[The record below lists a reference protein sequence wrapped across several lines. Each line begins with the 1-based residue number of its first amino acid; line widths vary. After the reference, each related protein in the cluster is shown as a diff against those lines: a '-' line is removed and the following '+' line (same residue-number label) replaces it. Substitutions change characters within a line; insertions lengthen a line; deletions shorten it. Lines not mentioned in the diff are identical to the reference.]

1 VTELHD
7 FHRAQVDL
15 FSIDIEKPGPGGR
28 PAGFSGSILRID
40 PEGRAGQIRIFDFDT
55 GDSVLPDAGGASG
68 TLVHFPPVEFDVGEL
83 RD

>member
-1 VTELHD
+1 MT
-7 FHRAQVDL
+7 FTAPR
-15 FSIDIEKPGPGGR
+15 STSSPSTSKSPGPGVGR
-28 PAGFSGSILRID
+28 PVSRGAFSGSI
-40 PEGRAGQIRIFDFDT
+40 PKGRAGPIRIFDFDT